1 MLIILGTLKA
11 ETTGFYTH
19 VKCSISP

>member
-1 MLIILGTLKA
+1 MLIIMGTLKA